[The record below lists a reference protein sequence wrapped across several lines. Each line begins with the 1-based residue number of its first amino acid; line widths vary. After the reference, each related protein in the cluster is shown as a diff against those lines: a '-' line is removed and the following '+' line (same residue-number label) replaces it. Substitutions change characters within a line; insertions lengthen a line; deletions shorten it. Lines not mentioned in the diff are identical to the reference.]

1 MDGRLGE
8 RHEEVEMLKPEGAL
22 LREQRAMR
30 R

>member
-8 RHEEVEMLKPEGAL
+8 RHEEVEMRMPEGAL